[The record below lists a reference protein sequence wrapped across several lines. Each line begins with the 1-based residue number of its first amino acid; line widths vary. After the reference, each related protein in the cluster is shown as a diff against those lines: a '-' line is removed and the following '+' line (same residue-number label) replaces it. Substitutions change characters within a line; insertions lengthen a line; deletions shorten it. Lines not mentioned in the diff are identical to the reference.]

1 MKLEEGDIY
10 PFQVLRK
17 TTIPDEGD
25 FFLLRH
31 QSGRRL
37 LIPEQSYIHYNIE
50 PGTTIECKVDKVSC
64 TGKVYLEPL
73 HPVYREGNEYPFDFV
88 GVIPS
93 EINQPGRLVVVKDVF
108 NNEVTVVCADKM
120 NNVVNGKITLTVERV
135 RKGVPELYSKV
146 NTNSNA
152 LKDIVG
158 TRMQF
163 NIIRTEPNTSGEIG
177 YVLQSTEGH
186 KAWLKLKHYKSYGFV
201 VGDTVWCHVYGHTNT
216 GVLKVEPDN
225 PFYKVGTIYDFEVV
239 KQKNTH
245 NSESDDNNVLTLKDI
260 AGNFCGIGV
269 TPQVFNKLYDKT
281 RLKCRVVGFRKG
293 KPRLE
298 LGMND

>member
-1 MKLEEGDIY
+1 MKLEEGEIY
-10 PFQVLRK
+10 PFQVLKK
-17 TTIPDEGD
+17 TTIPEEGD

-73 HPVYREGNEYPFDFV
+73 HPFYREGNEYPFDFV
-88 GVIPS
+88 SVTPS
-93 EINQPGRLVVVKDVF
+93 DNNQPGQLVVVKDVF
-108 NNEVTVVCADKM
+108 NNEITVLCSENVD
-120 NNVVNGKITLTVERV
+120 VVNGKITLTVERI
-135 RKGVPELYSKV
+135 RKGLPELFSKV
-146 NTNSNA
+146 NSRPYA

-163 NIIRTEPNTSGEIG
+163 NIIRTEINTSRETG

-186 KAWLKLKHYKSYGFV
+186 NAWLKVKHYKNYGFA
-201 VGDTVWCHVYGHTNT
+201 VGDSVWCDVYGYTST

-225 PFYKVGTIYDFEVV
+225 PFYKVGEIYDFEVV
-239 KQKNTH
+239 KQKNPR
-245 NSESDDNNVLTLKDI
+245 NSESDDNNILTLVDV

-269 TPQVFNKLYDKT
+269 NPQLLNKLHNKT
-281 RLKCRVVGFRKG
+281 RLKCRVIGFRKG

-298 LGMND
+298 LSMND